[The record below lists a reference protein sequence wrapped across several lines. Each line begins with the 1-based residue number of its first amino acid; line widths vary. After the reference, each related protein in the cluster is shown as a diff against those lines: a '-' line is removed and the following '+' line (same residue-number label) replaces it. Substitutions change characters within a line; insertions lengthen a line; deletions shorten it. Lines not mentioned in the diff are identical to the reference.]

1 MSNRSMDFEQA
12 GICLRG
18 GGVIAYPT
26 EAVWGLG
33 CDPFDAAAVRRLLTI
48 KQRPAAKGMI
58 VIAAN
63 FEQVQAHV
71 RWTELP
77 EARRADI
84 LATWPGPNTW
94 LIPCQVHVPAWLRG
108 EHDTL
113 AVRVTGH
120 AIAAGLCTA
129 FGGVLVST
137 SANRSGEAPAR
148 ALSELSSD
156 LLAQLDGWVDGPT
169 DGRAQPSTIRD
180 ARSGE
185 VVRPG

>member
-1 MSNRSMDFEQA
+1 MPCRAMQFEQA
-12 GICLRG
+12 ATCLRR

-33 CDPFDAAAVRRLLTI
+33 CDPFNEAAVQRLLAI

-71 RWTELP
+71 RWMDVP
-77 EARRADI
+77 EARRAEI

-94 LIPCQVHVPAWLRG
+94 LIPCQAHVPAWLRG

-113 AVRVTGH
+113 AVRVTAH
-120 AIAAGLCTA
+120 SIAAGLCTA

-156 LLAQLDGWVDGPT
+156 LLALLDGWVEGPT
-169 DGRAQPSTIRD
+169 DGRSQPSIIRD

-185 VVRPG
+185 VIRPG